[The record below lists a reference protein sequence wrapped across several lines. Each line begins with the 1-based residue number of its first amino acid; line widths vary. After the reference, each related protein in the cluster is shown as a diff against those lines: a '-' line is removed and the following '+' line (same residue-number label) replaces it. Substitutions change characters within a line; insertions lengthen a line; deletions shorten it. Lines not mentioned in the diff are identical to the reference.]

1 MSWRRVRRCGRRTAE
16 VVLVEDNLQGGR
28 KCVASSRDEGLAG
41 LRGTWACLAWVVEHD
56 EAREQA
62 QRGEH
67 GDDLVV
73 ERRHRAMWGV
83 LVRFYEGGVPS
94 KQAKGNK
101 QASGGAEEAAS
112 RRPGGRGGSV
122 FDEEDGA
129 HAYKEILNR
138 GFEGFRVLKRP
149 RDPCSAGSII

>member
-83 LVRFYEGGVPS
+83 LVQLF
-94 KQAKGNK
+94 
-101 QASGGAEEAAS
+101 
-112 RRPGGRGGSV
+112 
-122 FDEEDGA
+122 
-129 HAYKEILNR
+129 
-138 GFEGFRVLKRP
+138 
-149 RDPCSAGSII
+149 